1 MGKQTNQEGGGDR
14 EKDNKR
20 GRWRN
25 QLTDKKEETCV
36 WCLHFCHLFSVPF
49 LDFSPIFFFFFPVVP
64 TNFDSF
70 VPLKNCAVKE
80 RREKEKKKRPGGT
93 NKKQRSNLMSNM
105 CLVRLSRS
113 CLLFVALSIC
123 C

>member
-1 MGKQTNQEGGGDR
+1 LFILWENKQTRRGDR

-25 QLTDKKEETCV
+25 QLTDKKRKEKKTCV

-49 LDFSPIFFFFFPVVP
+49 LDFSPLFFFFFPVVP

-80 RREKEKKKRPGGT
+80 RRETGKKKDPEEQT
-93 NKKQRSNLMSNM
+93 KNNE
-105 CLVRLSRS
+105 
-113 CLLFVALSIC
+113 AT
-123 C
+123 